1 MRNPLSAIIQCAD
14 GINSTLL
21 EARNKAPAQAQTIIS
36 AEDMDSILELAQ
48 TITLCSQH
56 QTRIVNDI
64 LTLSKLDASL
74 LTVSVVAVDPIST
87 LEHAL
92 KLHQQELRN
101 AKIESKLQ
109 IEDSYKSLCVER
121 AFLDPSRLLQVLI
134 NLITNAIKL

>member
-14 GINSTLL
+14 GINLTLQD
-21 EARNKAPAQAQTIIS
+21 ARNVATSKVQTVLTT
-36 AEDMDSILELAQ
+36 EDVDSILDLAQ
-48 TITLCSQH
+48 TITLCGQH

-74 LTVSVVAVDPIST
+74 LTVSMVAVDPIST

-101 AKIESKLQ
+101 AKI
-109 IEDSYKSLCVER
+109 DSQLCVEDDFKALGIER